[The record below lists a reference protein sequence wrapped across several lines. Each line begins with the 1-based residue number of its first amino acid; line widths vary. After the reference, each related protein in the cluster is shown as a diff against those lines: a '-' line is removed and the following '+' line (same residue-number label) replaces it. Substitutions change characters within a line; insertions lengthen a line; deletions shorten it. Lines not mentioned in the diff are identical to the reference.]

1 MWQAGAVVTRCP
13 LHVRLVP
20 SEPRLAKHSWE
31 RTRFVN
37 ELRVVACASRQSRE
51 MLGTSLREVRLH
63 SPAPA
68 LAGGAKEMVCLNAP
82 FDFR

>member
-1 MWQAGAVVTRCP
+1 MWQAGAVVTRCS

-37 ELRVVACASRQSRE
+37 ENQGGLDSTRQ
-51 MLGTSLREVRLH
+51 LQ
-63 SPAPA
+63 PWQAA
-68 LAGGAKEMVCLNAP
+68 QKK
-82 FDFR
+82 

>member
-1 MWQAGAVVTRCP
+1 MWQAGAVVTRCS

-20 SEPRLAKHSWE
+20 SELRLAKHSWE

-37 ELRVVACASRQSRE
+37 EIRV
-51 MLGTSLREVRLH
+51 VRLH

-68 LAGGAKEMVCLNAP
+68 LAGGAKEIACINAP